1 MIVNQMSRTQIKPLI
16 QLKPAHIISNIEIA
30 PSVFVLSFKREFTF
44 KAGQVVGL
52 GLSQND
58 DPRLYS
64 IASGEN
70 DNSIRIL
77 YNIKPGGQLTPN
89 LAHLKAGEFI
99 WITPP
104 FGNYE
109 GSSEPAMWIAA
120 GTGIAP
126 FISMQR
132 SGLGNNKVLVHGGR
146 TLESFYF
153 SQELI
158 TALGDRYI
166 RCCSQDTGP
175 GLFHGRV
182 THYLEQ
188 HKNLPENQK
197 YYLCGSAEM
206 VVECREILLNKG
218 ISYNNIV
225 AEIYF

>member
-1 MIVNQMSRTQIKPLI
+1 MTTAQTKSLI
-16 QLKPAHIISNIEIA
+16 QLRSKPVLSNIEIA
-30 PSVFVLSFKREFTF
+30 PSVYILSFTRDFTF
-44 KAGQVVGL
+44 KAGQVIGL
-52 GLSQND
+52 GLSQHD

-70 DNSIRIL
+70 EDTISIL

-89 LAHLKAGEFI
+89 LAHLTPGDQL

-109 GSSEPAMWIAA
+109 GSPEPGWWIAA

-126 FISMQR
+126 FMSMLR
-132 SGLGNNKVLVHGGR
+132 SGLSANKTLLHGGR
-146 TLESFYF
+146 TPESFYF
-153 SQELI
+153 SEELKTI
-158 TALGDRYI
+158 LGNRYI
-166 RCCSQDTGP
+166 RCCSRHEGP
-175 GLFHGRV
+175 ELFRGRV

-188 HKNLPENQK
+188 QESLPTNQK

-206 VVECREILLNKG
+206 VVECREILLRKG
-218 ISYNNIV
+218 ISYNQIV

>member
-1 MIVNQMSRTQIKPLI
+1 MSATQTKPLI
-16 QLKPAHIISNIEIA
+16 QLKSTPVLSNIEIA
-30 PSVFVLSFKREFTF
+30 PSVFVLSFKRDFTF
-44 KAGQVVGL
+44 KAGQVLGL
-52 GLSQND
+52 GLAPND

-70 DNSIRIL
+70 DDQIRVL

-89 LAHLKAGEFI
+89 LAHLMPGDQL

-109 GSSEPAMWIAA
+109 GSAEPAYWIAA

-126 FISMQR
+126 FISMYR
-132 SGLGNNKVLVHGGR
+132 SGIGENKILVHGGR
-146 TLESFYF
+146 TPESFYF
-153 SQELI
+153 SEELKNAFG
-158 TALGDRYI
+158 TRYI
-166 RCCSQDTGP
+166 RCSSQQESP

-182 THYLEQ
+182 THYLEEQ
-188 HKNLPENQK
+188 VDLPADQK

-206 VVECREILLNKG
+206 VVECREILLMKG